1 MGIKL
6 LIGGLSIFTDIIRVL
21 NFCKSCGCKMIY
33 FYGVHLS
40 SYLYLYWSLFS
51 PVKWKKKVIQSFQV
65 IQSFF
70 SWIICLLI
78 YWSSLYILGFSLCL
92 LYALHLFS
100 VCGLSSLS
108 VRYLL
113 RNCELHTEHTYLFI
127 VFIRSDLSVTFFMVM
142 LLSFK

>member
-1 MGIKL
+1 MYYSAVYL
-6 LIGGLSIFTDIIRVL
+6 FSLDIIRVL
-21 NFCKSCGCKMIY
+21 HFCKSCGCKMIY

-40 SYLYLYWSLFS
+40 SYLYLYWSLVFFFCEVFRSFNHFS
-51 PVKWKKKVIQSFQV
+51 LGLFA
-65 IQSFF
+65 
-70 SWIICLLI
+70 
-78 YWSSLYILGFSLCL
+78 YWFIEALYIFLGFSLCL

-127 VFIRSDLSVTFFMVM
+127 VSIRSDLSVTFFIVM
-142 LLSFK
+142 LLSFKYFLTLKL